1 MKKFIIYGILIT
13 VLICGIA
20 YKQFSDD
27 KKIEALA
34 KKIKKDEVEK
44 VKLKLEILAQK
55 DVIKLA
61 DVALA
66 KSEKKQRLAKLSFV
80 DAEKTMDDEIAKI
93 SELREIGAE
102 SLTVSIDQW
111 ESALV
116 EIEKYKQSA
125 IENDIKWSSVAEE
138 LKLKII
144 ELETLD
150 KLKDEYIAKLEKIDL
165 EKNVLI
171 IRLTKKADRI
181 INFPTANVNFVTI
194 ETGVSYF
201 SAGIGGSINLKRLIF
216 GKLKIPKLL
225 LGG

>member
-1 MKKFIIYGILIT
+1 MKKFVIYVIVTAILI
-13 VLICGIA
+13 GIVA
-20 YKQFSDD
+20 IWQYNND
-27 KKIEALA
+27 KKIIQQA
-34 KKIKKDEVEK
+34 KEIKKNEVEK
-44 VKLKLEILAQK
+44 LKLKLEILDQK
-55 DVIKLA
+55 NIVKLA
-61 DVALA
+61 DA
-66 KSEKKQRLAKLSFV
+66 KVEKAEEKQRLAKLSFV
-80 DAEKTMDDEIAKI
+80 DAGKIMDGEITKI
-93 SELREIGAE
+93 SKLREVGAD
-102 SLTVSIDQW
+102 SLTVSIGQW
-111 ESALV
+111 QEALV

-181 INFPTANVNFVTI
+181 INFPTANINVITLPGGGN
-194 ETGVSYF
+194 YF
-201 SAGIGGSINLKRLIF
+201 SVGIGGSINLKRLIF
-216 GKLKIPKLL
+216 GKLNIPKLL